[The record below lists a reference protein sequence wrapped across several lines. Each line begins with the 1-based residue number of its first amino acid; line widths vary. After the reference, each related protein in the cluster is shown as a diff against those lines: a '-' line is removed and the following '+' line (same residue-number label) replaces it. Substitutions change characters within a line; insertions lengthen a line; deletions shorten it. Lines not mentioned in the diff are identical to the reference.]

1 MDTTEL
7 ENQPEVDQQE
17 GATLEAAPESEEVQ
31 RLRAEIEEKFKG
43 QLEATQKQAAE
54 NERMLRD
61 ALLAQLQRPAAEPA
75 KTESRTDR
83 AVKHFLEIGYKE
95 EQARSMAAA
104 LDEFTGD
111 FLTKDEARQIN
122 ERLLRMDIDARTRK
136 GAEAMAS
143 KGYSA
148 ADASK
153 AAQWVQE
160 QIDKGVLFPSEEI
173 AFAAAR
179 DSLGIQKGE
188 DPTVAA
194 RRRKLEEQQ
203 RADTGEDRSA
213 TPSSKRAI
221 PKEIADIQ
229 DTFEF
234 LVALEKW
241 NKQQKR

>member
-7 ENQPEVDQQE
+7 ENQPEVGQQQE
-17 GATLEAAPESEEVQ
+17 PAPESEEVQ

-43 QLEATQKQAAE
+43 QLETTQKQAAE

-61 ALLAQLQRPAAEPA
+61 ALLAAMQQRPAADAPKA
-75 KTESRTDR
+75 ESRTER
-83 AVKHFLEIGYKE
+83 AIKHFIEVGYKE

-111 FLTKDEARQIN
+111 FLTKDEAKQIN

-143 KGYSA
+143 DGYSA

-153 AAQWVQE
+153 AAQWVQD

-179 DSLGIQKGE
+179 DRLNIRKGE
-188 DPTVAA
+188 DPTVVA
-194 RRRKLEEQQ
+194 RRNKLAEQG

-213 TPSSKRAI
+213 TPAGKRPI
-221 PKEIADIQ
+221 PKHIAEIS

-234 LVALEKW
+234 LVELEKW